1 MNFLWASAI
10 GFFVLWVLGV
20 AAFHIASWFVH
31 ILLVLAALMV
41 VLRLVAGRGAV
52 A

>member
-20 AAFHIASWFVH
+20 AAFHIASWSVH
-31 ILLVLAALMV
+31 ILLVLAVLV
-41 VLRLVAGRGAV
+41 VVVRLVTGRGTA